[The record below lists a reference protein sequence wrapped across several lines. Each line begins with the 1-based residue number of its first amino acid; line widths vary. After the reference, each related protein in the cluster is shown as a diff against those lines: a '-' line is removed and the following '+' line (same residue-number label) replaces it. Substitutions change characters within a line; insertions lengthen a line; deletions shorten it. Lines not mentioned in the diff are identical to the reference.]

1 MAKPLLLHI
10 GSPKTGSSSIQE
22 VLFLNSSYLRE
33 QGIAIPVSLGFGT
46 SNQIALPMACT
57 SPAELGH
64 DFINRYG
71 FIGPEGRVRLV
82 DTVRTLMRKDLDG
95 APFNRVL
102 ATSEHFWFL
111 RSDHHFDVLSGL
123 LSDLDLELTN
133 LVVYLRPQS
142 LFLASAMPTFLRDGR
157 NTCQFSADEATHFF
171 YLDYNKMLA
180 GWQRYFP
187 DVQIQIVDFEVT
199 KKQLIPSFLA
209 TCELPELPRAAPYMN
224 AGLNNT
230 GCEQMARLNRTWHRM
245 IQRGGGLSIE
255 SPLHLMISDSLNK
268 QCSGKFE
275 LDNDSEEI
283 IFRMFE
289 ESNKLLYEKFG
300 LDFNL
305 QPRASGGQQKP
316 SEARLDNPA
325 FDSISSLITAI
336 EDSHL
341 GSFLEEQLCQ
351 REAKT
356 AYFHTITLL
365 QKRQP
370 ENLSTALQLSAKAVL
385 LDPSFAPF
393 WDLYWEVSVNRFKP
407 AVISAEM
414 LALMQLSIPQ

>member
-1 MAKPLLLHI
+1 
-10 GSPKTGSSSIQE
+10 
-22 VLFLNSSYLRE
+22 
-33 QGIAIPVSLGFGT
+33 
-46 SNQIALPMACT
+46 
-57 SPAELGH
+57 
-64 DFINRYG
+64 
-71 FIGPEGRVRLV
+71 
-82 DTVRTLMRKDLDG
+82 
-95 APFNRVL
+95 
-102 ATSEHFWFL
+102 
-111 RSDHHFDVLSGL
+111 
-123 LSDLDLELTN
+123 
-133 LVVYLRPQS
+133 
-142 LFLASAMPTFLRDGR
+142 
-157 NTCQFSADEATHFF
+157 
-171 YLDYNKMLA
+171 
-180 GWQRYFP
+180 
-187 DVQIQIVDFEVT
+187 
-199 KKQLIPSFLA
+199 
-209 TCELPELPRAAPYMN
+209 MN

-230 GCEQMARLNRTWHRM
+230 GCEQMARLNRTWHRT

-275 LDNDSEEI
+275 LDNDSEET

-305 QPRASGGQQKP
+305 QPGASGGQQKP
-316 SEARLDNPA
+316 SESRLDNPA
-325 FDSISSLITAI
+325 FDSITSLITAV

-356 AYFHTITLL
+356 AYFHATTLL

-370 ENLSTALQLSAKAVL
+370 DNLSTALQLSAKAVL

-393 WDLYWEVSVNRFKP
+393 WDLYWEVCVNRFKP

-414 LALMQLSIPQ
+414 LALMQLSIPEQKLKLVIDKYKLMN

>member
-71 FIGPEGRVRLV
+71 FIGPEGRARLV

-111 RSDHHFDVLSGL
+111 RSDYHFDVLSGL

-171 YLDYNKMLA
+171 
-180 GWQRYFP
+180 
-187 DVQIQIVDFEVT
+187 I
-199 KKQLIPSFLA
+199 
-209 TCELPELPRAAPYMN
+209 
-224 AGLNNT
+224 
-230 GCEQMARLNRTWHRM
+230 
-245 IQRGGGLSIE
+245 
-255 SPLHLMISDSLNK
+255 
-268 QCSGKFE
+268 
-275 LDNDSEEI
+275 
-283 IFRMFE
+283 
-289 ESNKLLYEKFG
+289 
-300 LDFNL
+300 
-305 QPRASGGQQKP
+305 
-316 SEARLDNPA
+316 
-325 FDSISSLITAI
+325 
-336 EDSHL
+336 
-341 GSFLEEQLCQ
+341 
-351 REAKT
+351 
-356 AYFHTITLL
+356 
-365 QKRQP
+365 
-370 ENLSTALQLSAKAVL
+370 
-385 LDPSFAPF
+385 
-393 WDLYWEVSVNRFKP
+393 
-407 AVISAEM
+407 
-414 LALMQLSIPQ
+414 